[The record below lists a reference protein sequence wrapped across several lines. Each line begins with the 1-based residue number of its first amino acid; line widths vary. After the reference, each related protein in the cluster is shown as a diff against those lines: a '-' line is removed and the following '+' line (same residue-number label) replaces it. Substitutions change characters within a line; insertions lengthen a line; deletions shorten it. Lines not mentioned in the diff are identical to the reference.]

1 MFDSIEN
8 FKPTD
13 TYYIKVDMQ
22 AVYTYTTESGME
34 FYHPNNAGDTYQNK
48 PFHGE
53 LVAAPKG
60 SKIPIGATVYL
71 NYLASESL
79 FKIGDEN
86 YYVVKKDMLV
96 AYDVEGERKAYES
109 ILISVIEEDNESKLT
124 FDLSEDEHMDAV
136 INGSQKAKK
145 PTTCAEVIVADNEWL
160 EKNYGFTVEPGDIL
174 EYEKSLDWGY
184 IVNRTEHFYIKW
196 ANRIIRKN
204 DEMVNRYNEIVP
216 ISKYIERNGLVLLN
230 TERFTVVVDGEFKGK
245 KILPE
250 VRRIETKKY
259 IKSDFIYGHLE

>member
-1 MFDSIEN
+1 MFDSIEK

-34 FYHPNNAGDTYQNK
+34 FYHPDNAGDVYQNK

-60 SKIPIGATVYL
+60 SKIPIGSTIYL
-71 NYLASESL
+71 NYLACESL
-79 FKIGDEN
+79 VKIGGDD
-86 YYVVKKDMLV
+86 YYIVKKDMLV
-96 AYDVEGERKAYES
+96 AYDVGGERKAYES
-109 ILISVIEEDNESKLT
+109 ILISVIEEDGDSKLT
-124 FDLSEDEHMDAV
+124 LDLSEDEFVDAI
-136 INGSQKAKK
+136 INGSQKEKK
-145 PTTCAEVIVADNEWL
+145 PTTCAEVIAADNEWL
-160 EKNYGFTVEPGDIL
+160 EKNYEFTVEPGDIL
-174 EYEKSLDWGY
+174 EYEKGLDWGY
-184 IVNRTEHFYIKW
+184 IVNRTEYFYIKW
-196 ANRIIRKN
+196 ADRIIRKN
-204 DEMVNRYNEIVP
+204 DEMVNRYNEIIP
-216 ISKYIERNGLVLLN
+216 IAKQIERNGLILPN

-250 VRRIETKKY
+250 TRRIETKKY